1 MLQKLQET
9 MNSQNIH
16 VIMLQLKS
24 ITEGIDKIARGVNNP
39 LAVWVSLIMA
49 GGTFI
54 LAIATVYMA
63 LATFM
68 ALKEDRN
75 KLKEEKKGA
84 YKVFIE
90 RIKKYLTTT
99 DKIEKLIK
107 KIIDKENEIPDFKD
121 WAKLLASNVSI
132 KETGELPAGITKED
146 INNITEKES
155 SIDYNIKLLQGYFE
169 RKEEYAIFIS
179 KSQVFSANVIRK
191 VITLFDYIHQF
202 INNFQENIKQNELI
216 KAKEELFWMK
226 LFCIET
232 IMALII
238 DGNLQEEIYY
248 NVDQHGS
255 YTYSDLIN
263 CCSKFIINMN
273 KDEFIQ
279 QNDEANSK
287 LIGRIQNIIK
297 EFNIDISK
305 PIEDLEICK
314 MSE

>member
-1 MLQKLQET
+1 MD
-9 MNSQNIH
+9 SQNIH
-16 VIMLQLKS
+16 GIMLQLKS

-63 LATFM
+63 LATFT

-75 KLKEEKKGA
+75 KLKEEKKGT

-90 RIKKYLTTT
+90 RIKKYLTAT
-99 DKIEKLIK
+99 DKIEELIN
-107 KIIDKENEIPDFKD
+107 KIIDKKNEKPDFKD

-146 INNITEKES
+146 IKNITEKES

-179 KSQVFSANVIRK
+179 KPQAFSANVIRK

-232 IMALII
+232 IMVLII
-238 DGNLQEEIYY
+238 DGNLQKEIYY
-248 NVDQHGS
+248 IDRHNS